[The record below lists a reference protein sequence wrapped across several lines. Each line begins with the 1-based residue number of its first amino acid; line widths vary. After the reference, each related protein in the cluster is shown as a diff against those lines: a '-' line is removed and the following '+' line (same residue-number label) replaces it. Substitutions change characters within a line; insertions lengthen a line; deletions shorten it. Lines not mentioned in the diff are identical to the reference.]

1 MNRPEVLPTNPFTT
15 RRTFVGAGAAALAVG
30 FCQALPSA
38 AFADTTSPNML
49 GPLPG
54 YSPQIGTFVSQL
66 TWMREANG
74 VLTATKGLTQADLD
88 YLFDKNAN
96 SIGALMLHLAATE
109 TYYQMNTFDGM
120 KWDSWPGDIKKKWDP
135 AMDLG
140 DAGRATIKGHDRDYY
155 VNILHEVREKT
166 LAGFRT
172 KDDAWFLAA
181 DKGWPWGPTNNL
193 CKWFH
198 VCEHEAHH
206 TGQIAF
212 LRKRLP
218 GAKPDTGSAVAPN
231 PLFLVPVFSSTNC
244 AAILHRAQSC
254 TGVLKRSLS
263 IGAVS
268 NSARGPSPTM
278 RPSRIRITRS
288 NT

>member
-30 FCQALPSA
+30 FCQALPDA

-88 YLFDKNAN
+88 YVFDKNAN

-218 GAKPDTGSAVAPN
+218 GAKPDTGSGG
-231 PLFLVPVFSSTNC
+231 SS
-244 AAILHRAQSC
+244 
-254 TGVLKRSLS
+254 
-263 IGAVS
+263 
-268 NSARGPSPTM
+268 
-278 RPSRIRITRS
+278 
-288 NT
+288 